1 MAKAKTRPKYKSR
14 ANKKLRVA
22 FIGAGGRALMAHY
35 PSLRDIPEAEL
46 VAVAELDEQRLHKT
60 CDLYDIKGRYCV
72 QSGRSIAAAYRQ
84 LLEREKPDAVYAI
97 MPPHHLF
104 DICATVIEHGCH
116 LIIEKPPAVT
126 TEQIRQLA
134 ALARRHKV
142 LTGVAFQRRFAPVIR
157 RGKTLCEKRGTV
169 HTAHA
174 SFYKNWV
181 GGTPYYRGALDM
193 LTCDGIH
200 AVDTLRYLC
209 GGEVESV
216 ASDSRRLDADHWNV
230 HLALVRFSS
239 GATGLLLN
247 NFMAGRRIFSVEI
260 HSPGISFFGD
270 PEEGGQLYADNKTE
284 PIDVLDPSVLAGS
297 AEDYRAFGPYDINRH
312 FVDCM
317 LKGKDPET
325 NFDDAVKTMELVDAI
340 YRSQI

>member
-14 ANKKLRVA
+14 ARKKLRVA

-35 PSLRDIPEAEL
+35 PSLRDIPEAQL

-60 CDLYDIKGRYCV
+60 CDLYDIKGRY
-72 QSGRSIAAAYRQ
+72 SAYRQ
-84 LLEREKPDAVYAI
+84 MLEREKPDAVYAI

-181 GGTPYYRGALDM
+181 GGAPYYRGALDM

-209 GGEVESV
+209 GGEIESV

-247 NFMAGRRIFSVEI
+247 NFMAGRRIFSVEV
-260 HSPGISFFGD
+260 HAPGISFFGD

-284 PIDVLDPSVLAGS
+284 PIDELDPTVLAGS

-325 NFDDAVKTMELVDAI
+325 NFDDATKTMVLVDAI

>member
-1 MAKAKTRPKYKSR
+1 M
-14 ANKKLRVA
+14 
-22 FIGAGGRALMAHY
+22 
-35 PSLRDIPEAEL
+35 
-46 VAVAELDEQRLHKT
+46 
-60 CDLYDIKGRYCV
+60 
-72 QSGRSIAAAYRQ
+72 
-84 LLEREKPDAVYAI
+84 LEREKPDAVYAI

-181 GGTPYYRGALDM
+181 GGSPYYRGALDM

-230 HLALVRFSS
+230 HLALIRFSS
-239 GATGLLLN
+239 GATGTLAQQLH
-247 NFMAGRRIFSVEI
+247 GRSADIQRRDPLPPA
-260 HSPGISFFGD
+260 SPSSAT
-270 PEEGGQLYADNKTE
+270 PKKAASST
-284 PIDVLDPSVLAGS
+284 PTTRPSLS
-297 AEDYRAFGPYDINRH
+297 TSWTP
-312 FVDCM
+312 
-317 LKGKDPET
+317 
-325 NFDDAVKTMELVDAI
+325 
-340 YRSQI
+340 SS

>member
-1 MAKAKTRPKYKSR
+1 MAKAKTRPKNKSR
-14 ANKKLRVA
+14 ARKKLRVA

-35 PSLRDIPEAEL
+35 PALRDIPEAEL

-60 CDLYDIKGRYCV
+60 CDLYGIKGRY
-72 QSGRSIAAAYRQ
+72 SDHRQ
-84 LLEREKPDAVYAI
+84 MLEREKPDAVYAI

-157 RGKTLCEKRGTV
+157 RGKTLCEKRGSV

-181 GGTPYYRGALDM
+181 GGAPYYRGALDM

-260 HSPGISFFGD
+260 HSPGVSFFGD

-284 PIDVLDPSVLAGS
+284 PIDELDPSVLAGS
-297 AEDYRAFGPYDINRH
+297 AEDYRAFGPYDINCH

-325 NFDDAVKTMELVDAI
+325 NFDDATKTMELVDAV

>member
-1 MAKAKTRPKYKSR
+1 MAKAKTRPKYKGR
-14 ANKKLRVA
+14 ARKKLRIA

-35 PSLRDIPEAEL
+35 PSLRDIPEAQL

-60 CDLYDIKGRYCV
+60 CDLYDIKGRY
-72 QSGRSIAAAYRQ
+72 SAYRQ
-84 LLEREKPDAVYAI
+84 MLEREKPDAVYAI

-157 RGKTLCEKRGTV
+157 RGKTLCEERGTV

-181 GGTPYYRGALDM
+181 GGAPYYRGALDM

-284 PIDVLDPSVLAGS
+284 PIDELDPSVLADS

-325 NFDDAVKTMELVDAI
+325 NFDDATKTMELVDAV
-340 YRSQI
+340 YHSQI

>member
-14 ANKKLRVA
+14 ARKKLRVA

-60 CDLYDIKGRYCV
+60 CDLYDIKGRY
-72 QSGRSIAAAYRQ
+72 SAYRQ
-84 LLEREKPDAVYAI
+84 MLEREKPDAVYAI

-116 LIIEKPPAVT
+116 LIIEKPPTVT

-134 ALARRHKV
+134 ALAHRHKV

-181 GGTPYYRGALDM
+181 GGAPYYRGALDM

-284 PIDVLDPSVLAGS
+284 PIDELDPSVLADS

-325 NFDDAVKTMELVDAI
+325 NFDDATKTMELVDAI

>member
-1 MAKAKTRPKYKSR
+1 MAKTKTRPKYKSR
-14 ANKKLRVA
+14 ASKKLRIA

-35 PSLRDIPEAEL
+35 PSLSDIPEAEL

-60 CDLYDIKGRYCV
+60 CDLYDIKGRY
-72 QSGRSIAAAYRQ
+72 SDYRQ

-104 DICATVIEHGCH
+104 DICATVIEHGCY

-142 LTGVAFQRRFAPVIR
+142 LTGVSFQRRFAPVIR

-181 GGTPYYRGALDM
+181 GGAPYYRGALDM

-216 ASDSRRLDADHWNV
+216 ASDSRRLNADHWNV

-270 PEEGGQLYADNKTE
+270 PEEGGQLYADNKTD
-284 PIDVLDPSVLAGS
+284 PIDELDPTVLAGS

-325 NFDDAVKTMELVDAI
+325 NFDDATKTMELVDAV

>member
-1 MAKAKTRPKYKSR
+1 MAKAKTRPKYKGR
-14 ANKKLRVA
+14 ARKKLRIA

-60 CDLYDIKGRYCV
+60 CDLYDIKGRY
-72 QSGRSIAAAYRQ
+72 SAYRQ
-84 LLEREKPDAVYAI
+84 MLERAKPDAVYAI

-247 NFMAGRRIFSVEI
+247 NFMAGRRIFSVEV
-260 HSPGISFFGD
+260 HAPGISFFGD

-284 PIDVLDPSVLAGS
+284 PIDELDPTVLAGS

-325 NFDDAVKTMELVDAI
+325 NFDDATKTMELVDAV

>member
-1 MAKAKTRPKYKSR
+1 MAEAKTRPKYKGR
-14 ANKKLRVA
+14 ARKKLRVA

-60 CDLYDIKGRYCV
+60 CDLYDIKGRY
-72 QSGRSIAAAYRQ
+72 RDYRQ
-84 LLEREKPDAVYAI
+84 MLAREKPDAVYAI

-157 RGKTLCEKRGTV
+157 RGKTLCEKRGPV

-181 GGTPYYRGALDM
+181 DGTPYYRGALDM

-284 PIDVLDPSVLAGS
+284 PIDELDPTVLAGS

-325 NFDDAVKTMELVDAI
+325 NFDDATKTMELVDAV

>member
-1 MAKAKTRPKYKSR
+1 MAKAKTRPKYKGR
-14 ANKKLRVA
+14 ALKKLRIA

-35 PSLRDIPEAEL
+35 PSLRDIPEAQL
-46 VAVAELDEQRLHKT
+46 VAVAELDEQRRHKT
-60 CDLYDIKGRYCV
+60 CDLYGIKGRY
-72 QSGRSIAAAYRQ
+72 SDYRQ
-84 LLEREKPDAVYAI
+84 MLEHAKPDAVYAI

-181 GGTPYYRGALDM
+181 GGAPYYRGALDM

-247 NFMAGRRIFSVEI
+247 NFMAGRRMFSVEV
-260 HSPGISFFGD
+260 HAPGISFFGD

-284 PIDVLDPSVLAGS
+284 PIDVLAPTVLAGS

-325 NFDDAVKTMELVDAI
+325 NFDDATKTMELVDAI

>member
-1 MAKAKTRPKYKSR
+1 MAKTKTRPKYKSR
-14 ANKKLRVA
+14 AGKKLRIA

-60 CDLYDIKGRYCV
+60 CDLYDIKGRY
-72 QSGRSIAAAYRQ
+72 STYRQ
-84 LLEREKPDAVYAI
+84 MLEREKPDAVYAI

-247 NFMAGRRIFSVEI
+247 NFMAGRRMFSVEI
-260 HSPGISFFGD
+260 HAPGISFFGD

-284 PIDVLDPSVLAGS
+284 PIDELDPTVLAGS
-297 AEDYRAFGPYDINRH
+297 AEDYRAFGPYDTNRH

-325 NFDDAVKTMELVDAI
+325 NFDDATKTMELVDAI

>member
-14 ANKKLRVA
+14 ASKKLRIA

-60 CDLYDIKGRYCV
+60 CDLYDIKGRY
-72 QSGRSIAAAYRQ
+72 SNYRQ
-84 LLEREKPDAVYAI
+84 MLEREKPDAVYAI

-134 ALARRHKV
+134 ALAHRHKV

-157 RGKTLCEKRGTV
+157 RGKTLCKKRGTV

-284 PIDVLDPSVLAGS
+284 PIDELDPSVLADS

-325 NFDDAVKTMELVDAI
+325 NFDDATKTMELVDAV
-340 YRSQI
+340 YHSQI

>member
-1 MAKAKTRPKYKSR
+1 MAKAKTRPKHKSR
-14 ANKKLRVA
+14 ARKNVRVA
-22 FIGAGGRALMAHY
+22 IIGAGGRALMAHY
-35 PSLRDIPEAEL
+35 PSLRDIPEAQL
-46 VAVAELDEQRLHKT
+46 VAVAEFDEQRLHKT
-60 CDLYDIKGRYCV
+60 CDLYDIKGRY
-72 QSGRSIAAAYRQ
+72 SDYRQ
-84 LLEREKPDAVYAI
+84 MLEREKPDAVYAI

-104 DICATVIEHGCH
+104 DICATIIEHGCH

-247 NFMAGRRIFSVEI
+247 NFMAGRRMFSVEV

-284 PIDVLDPSVLAGS
+284 PIDELVPSVLAGS

-325 NFDDAVKTMELVDAI
+325 NFDDATKTMELVDAV

>member
-14 ANKKLRVA
+14 ASKKLRVA

-46 VAVAELDEQRLHKT
+46 VAVAEFDEQRLHKT
-60 CDLYDIKGRYCV
+60 CDLYDIKGRY
-72 QSGRSIAAAYRQ
+72 SDYRQ
-84 LLEREKPDAVYAI
+84 MLEREKPDAVYAI

-209 GGEVESV
+209 GGEVESI

-247 NFMAGRRIFSVEI
+247 NFMAGRRIFSVEV
-260 HSPGISFFGD
+260 HAPGISFFGD

-284 PIDVLDPSVLAGS
+284 PTDELDPTVLAGS

-317 LKGKDPET
+317 LKEKDPET
-325 NFDDAVKTMELVDAI
+325 NFDDATKTMELVDAI
-340 YRSQI
+340 YHSQI

>member
-1 MAKAKTRPKYKSR
+1 MAKAKTRPKHKSR
-14 ANKKLRVA
+14 ARKNVRVA
-22 FIGAGGRALMAHY
+22 IIGAGGRALMAHY
-35 PSLRDIPEAEL
+35 PSLRDIPEAQL

-60 CDLYDIKGRYCV
+60 CDLYDIKGRY
-72 QSGRSIAAAYRQ
+72 SDYRQ
-84 LLEREKPDAVYAI
+84 MLEREKPDAVYAI

-104 DICATVIEHGCH
+104 DICATIIEHGCH

-247 NFMAGRRIFSVEI
+247 NFMAGRRMFSVEV

-284 PIDVLDPSVLAGS
+284 PIDELVPSVLAGS

-325 NFDDAVKTMELVDAI
+325 NFDDATKTMELVGAV
-340 YRSQI
+340 YHSQI

>member
-1 MAKAKTRPKYKSR
+1 MAKAKSR
-14 ANKKLRVA
+14 ARKKLRIA

-60 CDLYDIKGRYCV
+60 CDLYDIKGRY
-72 QSGRSIAAAYRQ
+72 SAYRQ
-84 LLEREKPDAVYAI
+84 MLEREKPDAVYAI

-116 LIIEKPPAVT
+116 LVIEKPPAVT

-157 RGKTLCEKRGTV
+157 RGKMLCEKRGTV

-181 GGTPYYRGALDM
+181 GGSPYYRGALDM

-284 PIDVLDPSVLAGS
+284 PIDELYPTVLAGS

-325 NFDDAVKTMELVDAI
+325 NFDDATKTMELVDAV

>member
-1 MAKAKTRPKYKSR
+1 MAKAKTRPKYKGR
-14 ANKKLRVA
+14 ARKKLRVA

-35 PSLRDIPEAEL
+35 PSLRDIPEAQL

-60 CDLYDIKGRYCV
+60 CDLYDIKGRY
-72 QSGRSIAAAYRQ
+72 SAYRQ
-84 LLEREKPDAVYAI
+84 MLEREKPDAVYAI

-157 RGKTLCEKRGTV
+157 QGKTLCEKRGSV

-181 GGTPYYRGALDM
+181 GGAPYYRGALDM

-247 NFMAGRRIFSVEI
+247 NFMAGRRLFSVEV
-260 HSPGISFFGD
+260 HAPGISFFGD

-284 PIDVLDPSVLAGS
+284 PIDELDPTVLAGS

-325 NFDDAVKTMELVDAI
+325 NFDDATKTMELVDAI

>member
-1 MAKAKTRPKYKSR
+1 MAKAKTRPKSKSR
-14 ANKKLRVA
+14 ARKKLRVA

-35 PSLRDIPEAEL
+35 PSLRDIPEAQL

-60 CDLYDIKGRYCV
+60 CDLYDIKGRY
-72 QSGRSIAAAYRQ
+72 SDYRQ
-84 LLEREKPDAVYAI
+84 MLERAKPDAVYAI

-104 DICATVIEHGCH
+104 DICATVIEHGYH
-116 LIIEKPPAVT
+116 LVIEKPPAVT

-181 GGTPYYRGALDM
+181 GGAPYYRGALDM

-284 PIDVLDPSVLAGS
+284 PIDELDPTVLAGS

-325 NFDDAVKTMELVDAI
+325 NFDDATKTMELVDAI

>member
-1 MAKAKTRPKYKSR
+1 MAKTKTRPKYKSR
-14 ANKKLRVA
+14 ASKKLRIA

-60 CDLYDIKGRYCV
+60 CDLYDIKGRY
-72 QSGRSIAAAYRQ
+72 SAYRQ
-84 LLEREKPDAVYAI
+84 MLEREKPDAVYAI

-116 LIIEKPPAVT
+116 LIIEKPPAIT

-181 GGTPYYRGALDM
+181 GGAPYYRGALDM

-284 PIDVLDPSVLAGS
+284 PIDELDPSVLAGS

-325 NFDDAVKTMELVDAI
+325 NFDDATKTMELVDAI
-340 YRSQI
+340 YHSQI

>member
-1 MAKAKTRPKYKSR
+1 MTKAKTRPKNKSR
-14 ANKKLRVA
+14 DRKKLRVA

-60 CDLYDIKGRYCV
+60 CDLYDIKGRY
-72 QSGRSIAAAYRQ
+72 SAYRQ
-84 LLEREKPDAVYAI
+84 MLEREKPDAVYAI

-134 ALARRHKV
+134 VLARRHKV

-181 GGTPYYRGALDM
+181 GGSPYYRGALDM

-284 PIDVLDPSVLAGS
+284 PIDELDPSVLAGS

-325 NFDDAVKTMELVDAI
+325 NFDDATKTMELVDAI

>member
-14 ANKKLRVA
+14 ARKYVRVA
-22 FIGAGGRALMAHY
+22 IIGAGGRASMAHY
-35 PSLRDIPEAEL
+35 PSLRDIPEAKL

-60 CDLYDIKGRYCV
+60 CDRYNIKGRY
-72 QSGRSIAAAYRQ
+72 SDYRQ
-84 LLEREKPDAVYAI
+84 MLEREKPDAVYAI

-104 DICATVIEHGCH
+104 DICATIIEHGCH

-247 NFMAGRRIFSVEI
+247 NFMAGRRMFSVEV

-284 PIDVLDPSVLAGS
+284 PIDELAPSILAGS

>member
-1 MAKAKTRPKYKSR
+1 MAKAKTRPKNKSR
-14 ANKKLRVA
+14 DRKKLRVA

-35 PSLRDIPEAEL
+35 PSLRDVPEAEL

-60 CDLYDIKGRYCV
+60 CDLYDIKGRY
-72 QSGRSIAAAYRQ
+72 SAYGQ
-84 LLEREKPDAVYAI
+84 MLEREKPDAVYAI

-181 GGTPYYRGALDM
+181 GGAPYYRGALDM

-209 GGEVESV
+209 GGDVESV
-216 ASDSRRLDADHWNV
+216 ASDSRRLDADHWNI

-247 NFMAGRRIFSVEI
+247 NFMAGRRMFSVEV
-260 HSPGISFFGD
+260 HAPGISFFGD

-284 PIDVLDPSVLAGS
+284 PIDELDPTVLAGS

-325 NFDDAVKTMELVDAI
+325 NFDDATKTMELVDAV

>member
-1 MAKAKTRPKYKSR
+1 MAKAKTRPKYKGR
-14 ANKKLRVA
+14 ARKKLRVA

-60 CDLYDIKGRYCV
+60 CDLYDIKGRY
-72 QSGRSIAAAYRQ
+72 SAYRQ
-84 LLEREKPDAVYAI
+84 MLEREKPDAVYAI

-134 ALARRHKV
+134 VLARRHKV

-157 RGKTLCEKRGTV
+157 CGKTLCEKRGTV

-181 GGTPYYRGALDM
+181 GGAPYYRGALDM

-247 NFMAGRRIFSVEI
+247 NFMAGRRIFSVEV
-260 HSPGISFFGD
+260 HAPGISFFGD

-284 PIDVLDPSVLAGS
+284 PIDELDPTVLAGS

-317 LKGKDPET
+317 LKGKNPET
-325 NFDDAVKTMELVDAI
+325 NFDDATKTMELVDAV

>member
-1 MAKAKTRPKYKSR
+1 MAKAKTRPKHKSR
-14 ANKKLRVA
+14 ARKNVRVA
-22 FIGAGGRALMAHY
+22 IIGAGGRALMAHY
-35 PSLRDIPEAEL
+35 PSLRDIPEAQL

-60 CDLYDIKGRYCV
+60 CDLYDIKGRY
-72 QSGRSIAAAYRQ
+72 SDYRQ
-84 LLEREKPDAVYAI
+84 MLEREKPDAVYAI

-104 DICATVIEHGCH
+104 DICATIIEHGCH

-216 ASDSRRLDADHWNV
+216 ASDSRRLDARPLECPLSPSSFQQRGHRT
-230 HLALVRFSS
+230 LA
-239 GATGLLLN
+239 
-247 NFMAGRRIFSVEI
+247 
-260 HSPGISFFGD
+260 
-270 PEEGGQLYADNKTE
+270 Q
-284 PIDVLDPSVLAGS
+284 
-297 AEDYRAFGPYDINRH
+297 
-312 FVDCM
+312 
-317 LKGKDPET
+317 
-325 NFDDAVKTMELVDAI
+325 
-340 YRSQI
+340 

>member
-1 MAKAKTRPKYKSR
+1 MAKAKTRPKHKSR
-14 ANKKLRVA
+14 ARKNVRVA
-22 FIGAGGRALMAHY
+22 IIGAGGRALMAHY
-35 PSLRDIPEAEL
+35 PSLRDIPEAQL

-60 CDLYDIKGRYCV
+60 CDLYDIKGRY
-72 QSGRSIAAAYRQ
+72 SDYRQ
-84 LLEREKPDAVYAI
+84 MLEREKPDAVYAI

-104 DICATVIEHGCH
+104 DICATIIEHGCH

-247 NFMAGRRIFSVEI
+247 NFMAGRRMFSVEV

-270 PEEGGQLYADNKTE
+270 PEEGGQLYADNKTK
-284 PIDVLDPSVLAGS
+284 PIDELVPSVLAGS

-325 NFDDAVKTMELVDAI
+325 NFDDATKTMELVDAV
-340 YRSQI
+340 YHSQI